1 MKNNIYKKNYIS
13 ILEKANL
20 FRFKAIES
28 AIQIEAILSE
38 NLIDFLSNESTRE
51 SIEKHLFS
59 DAVTF
64 DRKLI
69 LFNSFNK
76 RHLFKPTAENTTINN
91 DLIYIQ
97 KLRNY
102 MAHSVL
108 NTTDEAIMSYNEKE
122 ISFISFTEKGKK
134 EVTVQFYEK
143 TDNPDK
149 LIFSYNVLVDK
160 YNRASD
166 NLASIQHWLKS
177 KE

>member
-1 MKNNIYKKNYIS
+1 MKSDIYKKNYNS
-13 ILEKANL
+13 IVEKANL
-20 FRFKAIES
+20 FRFRAIES

-38 NLIDFLSNESTRE
+38 NLIDFLSNESTRK

-64 DRKLI
+64 DRKVI

-76 RHLFKPTAENTTINN
+76 LHLFKPTAENTTLNN

-108 NTTDEAIMSYNEKE
+108 NTTEEAVMAYNERE

-134 EVTVQFYEK
+134 EVIVQFYEK
-143 TDNPDK
+143 TDNPEK

-166 NLASIQHWLKS
+166 NLTSIQHWLKS
-177 KE
+177 ME